1 MILYGVGLSPF
12 VRKTLAAFKEKGL
25 SFEHQ
30 PVMPGDSSPSFRN
43 ISPFGK
49 IPGFSDGDF
58 QICDSTAIITYVDAK
73 FADKPLLPAEPALRA
88 RAIWFEEFS
97 DTIVSAQV
105 GAIFWNRVVA
115 PRFMG
120 QKGDDAAADK
130 AEAEGLPS
138 IFAYLEG
145 QIPASNFL
153 VGDRL
158 TVADVAIAAQMVNLS
173 YAGVEIDAGKY
184 PKLAAYIATLH
195 ARPSFVEVLTAE
207 RAMMGG

>member
-1 MILYGVGLSPF
+1 MILYGVGLSPY

-43 ISPFGK
+43 MSPFGK
-49 IPGFSDGDF
+49 IPAFSDGDF
-58 QICDSTAIITYVDAK
+58 KICDSTAIITYVDAK
-73 FADKPLLPAEPALRA
+73 FADKPLLPVEPALRA
-88 RAIWFEEFS
+88 RAVWFEEFS
-97 DTIVSAQV
+97 DTILSAQV

-120 QKGDDAAADK
+120 QKGDEAAADK
-130 AEAEGLPS
+130 AEAEGLPP

-145 QIPASNFL
+145 QIPPSNFL

-158 TVADVAIAAQMVNLS
+158 TVADLSIAAQMVNLG
-173 YAGVEIDAGKY
+173 YAGVEVDAAKY
-184 PKLAAYIATLH
+184 PKFAAYLATMH
-195 ARPSFVEVLTAE
+195 ARPSFVDVLGAE
-207 RAMMGG
+207 RAVMGG